1 MIYVELFWNFFQIGI
16 FTIGGG
22 YAALPLIQHHI
33 VDLNNYLTISEF
45 IDIITIAE
53 STPGPIALN
62 AATFVGVRTAGFL
75 GGVIC
80 TLGIIL
86 PSLIIVLILGK
97 LYSKYRG
104 MQGLKTVLRM
114 MRPVAV
120 ALISAAALRIVLLV
134 FFEGRVAKA
143 QNLNFII
150 LGLFAVSLF
159 VLRKFKL
166 NPIWGYAWQRHN
178 RRSNLFSYMI
188 E

>member
-86 PSLIIVLILGK
+86 PSLIIVLILG
-97 LYSKYRG
+97 
-104 MQGLKTVLRM
+104 
-114 MRPVAV
+114 
-120 ALISAAALRIVLLV
+120 
-134 FFEGRVAKA
+134 
-143 QNLNFII
+143 
-150 LGLFAVSLF
+150 
-159 VLRKFKL
+159 
-166 NPIWGYAWQRHN
+166 
-178 RRSNLFSYMI
+178 
-188 E
+188 